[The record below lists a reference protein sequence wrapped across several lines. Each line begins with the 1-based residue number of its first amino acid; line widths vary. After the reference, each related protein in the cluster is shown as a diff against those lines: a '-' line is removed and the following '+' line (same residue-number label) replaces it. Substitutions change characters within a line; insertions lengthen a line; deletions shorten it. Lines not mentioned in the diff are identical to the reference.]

1 MVLLDSGVLVELTYG
16 ADGKPV
22 AFCRG
27 KLRDRDHDKAALLA
41 WLRALAAQVRGTV
54 EVP

>member
-1 MVLLDSGVLVELTYG
+1 MDFLESGVLVELTY
-16 ADGKPV
+16 DSEGKPV